1 MYNEIINLAESL
13 EFKLIAFRRDFHKY
27 AETGWLELRT
37 ASLIARRLTELGYKV
52 LIGEEVCQSDS
63 RMGLPDK
70 DVLDRNY
77 LRAKEQGADLEFL
90 ERVKEGY
97 TGVIGILDNGDGPVV
112 AMRFDIDALGVI
124 EDCSIEHIP
133 ANKGFISVNEGFMHA
148 CGHDGHATIG
158 LGVAEVLMSI
168 KDNLRG
174 KIKLIFQPAEEGVRG
189 AKSIVDKGHLDDVD
203 YLLGAHISNNSN
215 SKADLCPGA
224 CDALATTKLDVY
236 YHGVSSHAGGS
247 PEKGKNVMLSAATAI
262 LNLYAIP
269 RNSKGATRIN
279 VGTINAGTGRNVIA
293 DFAKLEVE
301 IRGETTEIYQYMEDY
316 AVKII
321 EAAAIMHGTTVE
333 IKKMGGAY
341 SLTSDKSL
349 IDRIRRV
356 CEENLPEIKVTD
368 FDRASLGGSEDF
380 SYMMKRVQDNGG
392 EATFMMAMTDVY
404 APAHNRLFDFNEKV
418 LVNAVKV
425 FSAITYDILNQELSN
440 FNGGLNAKKSN

>member
-1 MYNEIINLAESL
+1 MMYNDIKKIAENLED
-13 EFKLIAFRRDFHKY
+13 KLISYRRDFHKY
-27 AETGWLELRT
+27 AETGWLEFRT
-37 ASLIARRLTELGYKV
+37 ASLIAKRLTELGYDV
-52 LIGEEVCQSDS
+52 LVGKDVCQSES

-70 DVLDRNY
+70 DVLERNY
-77 LRAKEQGADLEFL
+77 ARAKEQGADLEFL
-90 ERVKEGY
+90 EKVKDGY
-97 TGVIGILDNGDGPVV
+97 TGVIGVLENGDGPVV

-124 EDCSIEHIP
+124 EDCSIDHIP
-133 ANKGFISVNEGFMHA
+133 AKDGFNSVNEGFMHA
-148 CGHDGHATIG
+148 CGHDGHVVIG
-158 LGVAEVLMSI
+158 LGVAEVLINI
-168 KDNLRG
+168 KDKLSG

-189 AKSIVDKGHLDDVD
+189 AKSIVDKGHLDDVN

-224 CDALATTKLDVY
+224 CDALATTKLDVF

-269 RNSKGATRIN
+269 RNSEGATRIN

-293 DFAKLEVE
+293 DIAKLEVE
-301 IRGETTEIYQYMEDY
+301 IRGETTEINQYMEDY
-316 AVKII
+316 AIKIL
-321 EAAAIMHGTTVE
+321 ETAAMMHGTTVE

-349 IDRIRRV
+349 MDRVRRV
-356 CEENLPEIKVTD
+356 CAENLPEIKVTD

-392 EATFMMAMTDVY
+392 EATFMMAMTEVY

-425 FSAITYDILNQELSN
+425 FSAVTYDILQ
-440 FNGGLNAKKSN
+440 K

>member
-1 MYNEIINLAESL
+1 M
-13 EFKLIAFRRDFHKY
+13 
-27 AETGWLELRT
+27 G
-37 ASLIARRLTELGYKV
+37 KV
-52 LIGEEVCQSDS
+52 
-63 RMGLPDK
+63 
-70 DVLDRNY
+70 
-77 LRAKEQGADLEFL
+77 
-90 ERVKEGY
+90 
-97 TGVIGILDNGDGPVV
+97 
-112 AMRFDIDALGVI
+112 
-124 EDCSIEHIP
+124 
-133 ANKGFISVNEGFMHA
+133 
-148 CGHDGHATIG
+148 
-158 LGVAEVLMSI
+158 
-168 KDNLRG
+168 
-174 KIKLIFQPAEEGVRG
+174 KLIFQPAEEGVRG
-189 AKSIVDKGHLDDVD
+189 AKSIVDKGHLDDVN

-215 SKADLCPGA
+215 AKADLCPGA

-293 DFAKLEVE
+293 DIAKLEVE
-301 IRGETTEIYQYMEDY
+301 IRGETTQINQYMEDY
-316 AVKII
+316 AIKIL
-321 EAAAIMHGTTVE
+321 EAAAMMHGTSVE

-349 IDRIRRV
+349 MDRVRRV

-392 EATFMMAMTDVY
+392 EATFMMAMTEVY

-425 FSAITYDILNQELSN
+425 FSAVTYDILNKE
-440 FNGGLNAKKSN
+440 

>member
-1 MYNEIINLAESL
+1 MYDDIIKLADNLEN
-13 EFKLIAFRRDFHKY
+13 KLINYRRDFHKY

-37 ASLIARRLTELGYKV
+37 ASIIARRLTDLGYEV
-52 LIGEEVCQSDS
+52 LVGEDVCQSDS

-70 DVLDRNY
+70 DVLDKNY
-77 LRAKEQGADLEFL
+77 VRAKEQGADLEFL
-90 ERVKEGY
+90 DKVKNGY
-97 TGVIGILDNGDGPVV
+97 TGVIGILNNCDDSDVYNGDGPVV

-124 EDCSIEHIP
+124 EDCTVEHIP
-133 ANKGFISVNEGFMHA
+133 TSEGFSSVNEGFMHA
-148 CGHDGHATIG
+148 CGHDGHAAIG
-158 LGVAEVLMSI
+158 LGVAEVLMNL
-168 KDNLRG
+168 KDKFRG
-174 KIKLIFQPAEEGVRG
+174 KVKLIFQPAEEGVRG
-189 AKSIVDKGHLDDVD
+189 AKSIVDKGHLDDVN

-215 SKADLCPGA
+215 SNADLCPGA

-236 YHGVSSHAGGS
+236 YHGVSSHAGGC

-293 DFAKLEVE
+293 DIAKLEVE
-301 IRGETTEIYQYMEDY
+301 IRGETTEINQYVEDY
-316 AVKII
+316 AIKIL
-321 EAAAIMHGTTVE
+321 EAAALMHGTTVE

-349 IDRIRRV
+349 MDRVRRV

-368 FDRASLGGSEDF
+368 FDTASLGGSEDF

-392 EATFMMAMTDVY
+392 EATFMMTMTEVF
-404 APAHNRLFDFNEKV
+404 APAHNRLFDFNERV

-425 FSAITYDILNQELSN
+425 FSAVTYDILKYLEE
-440 FNGGLNAKKSN
+440 

>member
-1 MYNEIINLAESL
+1 MYNSIKNLSENL
-13 EFKLIAFRRDFHKY
+13 EDKLIAYRRDFHKY

-37 ASLIARRLTELGYKV
+37 SSLIARRLTDLGYEV
-52 LIGEEVCQSDS
+52 LVGKDVCESDS

-70 DVLDRNY
+70 DVLERNY
-77 LRAKEQGADLEFL
+77 IRAKEQGADIEFL
-90 ERVKEGY
+90 EKVKDGY
-97 TGVIGILDNGDGPVV
+97 TGVIGILNNGGNSGTFNGALPVV

-124 EDCSIEHIP
+124 EDCSVEHIP
-133 ANKGFISVNEGFMHA
+133 TSEGFSSINEGFMHA

-158 LGVAEVLMSI
+158 LGVAEVLMKI
-168 KDNLRG
+168 KDKLKG
-174 KIKLIFQPAEEGVRG
+174 KVKLIFQPAEEGVRG
-189 AKSIVDKGHLDDVD
+189 AKSIVDKGHLDDVN
-203 YLLGAHISNNSN
+203 YLLGAHISNNIN

-293 DFAKLEVE
+293 DIAKLEVE
-301 IRGETTEIYQYMEDY
+301 IRGETTEINQYMEDY
-316 AVKII
+316 ALKIL
-321 EAAAIMHGTTVE
+321 EAAALMHGTTVE

-349 IDRIRRV
+349 MNRVRRV

-368 FDRASLGGSEDF
+368 FDTASLGGSEDF

-392 EATFMMAMTDVY
+392 EATFMMAMTEVY

-425 FSAITYDILNQELSN
+425 FSAVTYDIL
-440 FNGGLNAKKSN
+440 KK